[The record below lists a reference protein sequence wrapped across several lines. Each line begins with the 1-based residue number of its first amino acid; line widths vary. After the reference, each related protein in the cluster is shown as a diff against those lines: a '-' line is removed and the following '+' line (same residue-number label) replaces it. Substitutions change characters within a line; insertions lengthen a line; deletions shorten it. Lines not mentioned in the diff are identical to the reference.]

1 MRNPDSSTCE
11 TTLHCTP
18 YPRYEIPGVF
28 LNQKTLSMEGAGEA
42 LPQLPMMPSDVPGLN
57 LYFLVSME
65 PMEGGKTLNCGL
77 EIQVSHMM
85 HLT

>member
-1 MRNPDSSTCE
+1 MQIKRD
-11 TTLHCTP
+11 CTP
-18 YPRYEIPGVF
+18 AHARYEIPGVF
-28 LNQKTLSMEGAGEA
+28 LNQKTLSMDGAGEA

-77 EIQVSHMM
+77 EIQVGDMM

>member
-1 MRNPDSSTCE
+1 
-11 TTLHCTP
+11 
-18 YPRYEIPGVF
+18 
-28 LNQKTLSMEGAGEA
+28 MEGAGEA

-77 EIQVSHMM
+77 EIQVSHMI